1 MMNNTSHQPDDAAP
15 PPNVNTDVRRRER
28 RAGVAM
34 IIVAALLTAIVG
46 WFIYDSRQ
54 GDTVQGG
61 IRSYELPEGE
71 TMPATIEIVRPA
83 NVAVTCDLIAVDDRQ
98 IIVGQKTLEVP
109 AGPAKQLVVDTEIPL
124 EGDGIVVKLRS
135 CNEG

>member
-1 MMNNTSHQPDDAAP
+1 MNETSDRPDISP
-15 PPNVNTDVRRRER
+15 TPPNTDTDRRGRER

-34 IIVAALLTAIVG
+34 IVVAILLTAIVG

-61 IRSYELPEGE
+61 VRSYDLPQGE
-71 TMPATIEIVRPA
+71 TMSATIDIIRPA
-83 NVAVTCDLIAVDDRQ
+83 DVAVTCDLVAVDDRQ

-109 AGPAKQLVVDTEIPL
+109 AGPEEKLVVDTKIPL

-135 CNEG
+135 CHEA